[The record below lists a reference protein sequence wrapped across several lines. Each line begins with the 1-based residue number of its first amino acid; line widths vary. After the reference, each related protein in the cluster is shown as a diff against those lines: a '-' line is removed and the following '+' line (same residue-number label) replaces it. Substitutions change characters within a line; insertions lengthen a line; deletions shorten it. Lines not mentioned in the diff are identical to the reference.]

1 MIRNVLFDLGGVLID
16 LDIRRSLLAF
26 DALKQPGVELLSSQ
40 VTEDGLKG
48 GHSSE
53 LMEAYQVG
61 AITTRQFL
69 DALLSVCQP
78 GTTDQQLKD
87 AWFAMLLG
95 IREDRK
101 QLLRDLQSHGY
112 NIYILSN
119 INELHVGWT
128 LAHCPEIK
136 AAKGIFFSNEIHLSK
151 PDPRCY
157 ELVLQQTGIQPEE
170 TLYID
175 DLLPNIEAGRQFG
188 LQTLQAVDDGWLQE
202 IRRELRIES

>member
-16 LDIRRSLLAF
+16 LNIRRSLLAF
-26 DALKQPGVELLSSQ
+26 EELKQPGVELLSAQ
-40 VTEDGLKG
+40 VTEEGLRG
-48 GHSSE
+48 GHSTK
-53 LMEAYQVG
+53 LMNAYQEG

-69 DALLSVCQP
+69 DALLSICQP

-101 QLLRDLQSHGY
+101 QLLRDLRSHGY
-112 NIYILSN
+112 NIYVLSN
-119 INELHVGWT
+119 INEMHVDWT
-128 LAHCPEIK
+128 LEHCPEIK

-157 ELVLQQTGIQPEE
+157 ELVLQQTGIKPEE

-188 LQTLQAVDDGWLQE
+188 LQTLQAVGDEWIQD
-202 IRRELRIES
+202 IRRELRMEN